1 MRAGLRALALAALAV
16 VGTACARGRERSVPA
31 TSAAER
37 SAFAVRRQYTSRDV
51 VPAAAYTWTGR
62 DSTIFV
68 LVAVESGVEG
78 VVRAR
83 ADLWVAGDPQPLRL
97 AHSDVIAS
105 AASIGAYAFEDVTG
119 DGVPDLLGFVADSAG
134 SAYPVFMPGARGM
147 LIDELERAAPG
158 FRLSAEPE
166 RAPTVIAGPRGPC
179 ALRLWAEPPTPDAQP
194 EGWRYLTLLG
204 GGRLGAPAAAM
215 PACAQ

>member
-1 MRAGLRALALAALAV
+1 MRRGLGALALAGVAAS
-16 VGTACARGRERSVPA
+16 GAACARGRERARPA
-31 TSAAER
+31 TSVAER
-37 SAFAVRRQYTSRDV
+37 SALAVRQQYTSRDV
-51 VPAAAYTWTGR
+51 VPAAAYTWTGP
-62 DSTIFV
+62 DSTTFV

-83 ADLWVAGDPQPLRL
+83 ADLWIGGGARPLRL
-97 AHSDVIAS
+97 AHSDVIA
-105 AASIGAYAFEDVTG
+105 AAATIGAYTFEDVTG
-119 DGVPDLLGFVADSAG
+119 DGLPDLLGYVADSSGA
-134 SAYPVFMPGARGM
+134 AYPVFMPGARGM

-166 RAPTVIAGPRGPC
+166 RAPTVVTGPRGPC
-179 ALRLWAEPPTPDAQP
+179 ALRLWAEPPTPDSQP

-204 GGRLGAPAAAM
+204 AGRLGTPAAAA